1 VPTNR
6 YNGRPAD
13 TEAVDKGTR
22 LYRILRAD
30 ATWDANSFNM
40 NPLPLGDRWQGRFEP
55 TDKKLGGYIYVADT
69 VAGAV
74 AEGVLRNKAVP
85 KSGLVHR
92 SWLLN
97 KKIALMRLD
106 EDVQVASVYGVGAT
120 KLNLD
125 ASLLCCGRRGYS
137 RTRSAGTEILL
148 ETPTAFGLR
157 YRCRNH
163 DSVTSLALITR
174 GNPPPPLVL
183 EEEMDIFLDPRGRKL
198 VFDVLDKEFG
208 LKYAGVVPT

>member
-1 VPTNR
+1 MPTNR

-13 TEAVDKGTR
+13 TEPVRTGTR

-40 NPLPLGDRWQGRFEP
+40 SPLPLRDPFQGRFEP
-55 TDKKLGGYIYVADT
+55 TDPQLGGYIYVADT

-74 AEGVLRNKAVP
+74 AEGVLRNKRIP
-85 KSGLVHR
+85 KSGLVQR
-92 SWLLN
+92 SWLTN
-97 KKIALMRLD
+97 KKIALLRLD
-106 EDVQVASVYGVGAT
+106 DDVTVASVYGSAAT

-125 ASLLCCGRRGYS
+125 ASLLCCGHHGYT
-137 RTRSAGTEILL
+137 RTRTAGTQILL
-148 ETPTAFGLR
+148 NTVTAFGMR

-163 DSVTSLALITR
+163 DSLTSLMLITR

-183 EEEMDIFLDPRGRKL
+183 EEEMDLFYDPRGRKL
-198 VFDVLDKEFG
+198 VCEALFNEWQLQYTGALPK
-208 LKYAGVVPT
+208 